1 MGSALSLAGMDLLS
15 LLMVVATWMLGI
27 GCAYETLAWVAG
39 ALGSNGPLCNRD
51 VSQGP
56 LIGLRNNR
64 RGETGWPQTGYLRA

>member
-15 LLMVVATWMLGI
+15 LLMVVATV
-27 GCAYETLAWVAG
+27 CDVAYETLAWVTK
-39 ALGSNGPLCNRD
+39 ALGSNGPLCYRD

-64 RGETGWPQTGYLRA
+64 RGEMEWSQIGYPRA

>member
-15 LLMVVATWMLGI
+15 LLMVVATV
-27 GCAYETLAWVAG
+27 CDVAYETLAYVTK

-56 LIGLRNNR
+56 
-64 RGETGWPQTGYLRA
+64 